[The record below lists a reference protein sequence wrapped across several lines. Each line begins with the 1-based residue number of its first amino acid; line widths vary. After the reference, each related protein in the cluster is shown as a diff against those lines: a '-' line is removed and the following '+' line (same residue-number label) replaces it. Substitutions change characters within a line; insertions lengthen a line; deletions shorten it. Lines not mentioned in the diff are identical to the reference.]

1 MEAGGWISHLQEK
14 WNLERVEMNQTWV
27 PNKKI
32 LLAGL
37 LGAIG
42 GGLFAV
48 LITRAIPK
56 MMSGMMTK
64 MMKNW
69 MASMKDET
77 GNPVDT

>member
-14 WNLERVEMNQTWV
+14 WNFERVEMNQTWV

-69 MASMKDET
+69 MASMKDEN

>member
-1 MEAGGWISHLQEK
+1 
-14 WNLERVEMNQTWV
+14 MNQTCL
-27 PNKKI
+27 PNKNI

-42 GGLFAV
+42 GGLLAV

-56 MMSGMMTK
+56 MMARIMTGMMK
-64 MMKNW
+64 SW
-69 MASMKDET
+69 MASMKDEN

>member
-1 MEAGGWISHLQEK
+1 M
-14 WNLERVEMNQTWV
+14 MNQTCL
-27 PNKKI
+27 PYKNI

-42 GGLFAV
+42 GGLLAV

-56 MMSGMMTK
+56 MMARIMTGMMK
-64 MMKNW
+64 SW
-69 MASMKDET
+69 MASMKDEN

>member
-1 MEAGGWISHLQEK
+1 MK
-14 WNLERVEMNQTWV
+14 NNYQT
-27 PNKKI
+27 NRII
-32 LLAGL
+32 LIASL

-42 GGLFAV
+42 GGVLTV

-56 MMSGMMTK
+56 MMSRMMVG

-69 MASMKDET
+69 MASMKDEN

>member
-1 MEAGGWISHLQEK
+1 
-14 WNLERVEMNQTWV
+14 MNQTWV

-32 LLAGL
+32 LLASL

-69 MASMKDET
+69 MASMKDEN